1 MFKKIISLLSI
12 IIFNIVCSQVIAQE
26 NFYEQGKKRYLEKK
40 LDDAKFLFQRSI
52 VFNPK
57 ETKSYLYLAKIYNL
71 EENQKEEEKNVT
83 TVLLLDPSNEDAIY
97 MLMKI
102 NLKKSNYL
110 EVRKSLTN
118 FVKVCKKL
126 CEENSQIQDALKNIE
141 SKNES

>member
-26 NFYEQGKKRYLEKK
+26 NFYEQAKKRYLEKK

-126 CEENSQIQDALKNIE
+126 CEKEKSILESLKNIE
-141 SKNES
+141 PKNES

>member
-1 MFKKIISLLSI
+1 MYKKTIPLLCI
-12 IIFNIVCSQVIAQE
+12 IIFSIVCNQALTQE

-57 ETKSYLYLAKIYNL
+57 EKRSYLYLAKIYNL
-71 EENQKEEEKNVT
+71 QENQKEEEKNIT
-83 TVLLLDPSNEDAIY
+83 SVLLLDPLDEEAIY
-97 MLMKI
+97 MLMEI

-110 EVRKSLTN
+110 DVRKSLTN

-126 CEENSQIQDALKNIE
+126 CEKEKSILDSLKNLE
-141 SKNES
+141 PKNES

>member
-126 CEENSQIQDALKNIE
+126 CEKEKSILESLKNIE
-141 SKNES
+141 PKNES